1 MRRASVFVITL
12 GLFVATSALAQDRVL
27 TPDRFSV
34 EIGGDAAFATQDL
47 GTADLGTGFGFEATV
62 AYRFLPHLSAY
73 AGWGWHH
80 FTADGFLAGV
90 DMDAE
95 ETGYTF
101 GLTFAHPLGAS
112 PLGYFVQAGGVYDH
126 IEFEGEGFEGEDHTM
141 DTGHG
146 LGWQLGAGV
155 VAPLGAKWQ
164 LMPGVR
170 YRSLSRDLEIGDV
183 TADLD
188 LTYVTVRV
196 GLVRT
201 F

>member
-1 MRRASVFVITL
+1 MRRASVFVISL
-12 GLFVATSALAQDRVL
+12 GLFAASSALAQDRVL
-27 TPDRFSV
+27 THDRFKV

-47 GTADLGTGFGFEATV
+47 GAADLGTGFGFEATV
-62 AYRFLPHLSAY
+62 AYRFMPHLSAY

-101 GLTFAHPLGAS
+101 GLEFAHPLGTS
-112 PLGYFVQAGGVYDH
+112 PLGYFVQAGALYDH
-126 IEFEGEGFEGEDHTM
+126 IEFEGDDPAM

-155 VAPLGAKWQ
+155 VAPLGSKWR
-164 LMPGVR
+164 LMPGIR
-170 YRSLSRDLEIGDV
+170 YRSLSRDLEIGNV
-183 TADLD
+183 TTDLD

-196 GLVRT
+196 GLSRT

>member
-1 MRRASVFVITL
+1 MRRASVFIIL
-12 GLFVATSALAQDRVL
+12 GLFAATSVMAQERVL
-27 TPDRFSV
+27 THDRLSV
-34 EIGGDAAFATQDL
+34 EIGGDAHFATQDL
-47 GTADLGTGFGFEATV
+47 GAANLGTGFGFEATV
-62 AYRFLPHLSAY
+62 GYRFMPHLSAY

-112 PLGYFVQAGGVYDH
+112 PLGYFVQAGGIYDH
-126 IEFEGEGFEGEDHTM
+126 IEFEGEDHAM

-146 LGWQLGAGV
+146 LGWQFGAGV

-170 YRSLSRDLEIGDV
+170 YRSLSRDLEVGDV

>member
-1 MRRASVFVITL
+1 MRHALTFTLALLLTASLAF
-12 GLFVATSALAQDRVL
+12 AQDRVL
-27 TPDRFSV
+27 THDRFSV

-47 GTADLGTGFGFEATV
+47 GAADLGAGFGFDVAV

-73 AGWGWHH
+73 GGWGWHH
-80 FTADGFLAGV
+80 FAADGLVGGMDV
-90 DMDAE
+90 DAE

-101 GLTFAHPLGAS
+101 GLLFAHPLGTS
-112 PLGYFVQAGGVYDH
+112 PLGYFVRAGGVYDH
-126 IEFEGEGFEGEDHTM
+126 IEFEGDLAV

-146 LGWQLGAGV
+146 LGWQVGAGLV
-155 VAPLGAKWQ
+155 VPIGSAWQ
-164 LMPGVR
+164 LMPGVQ

-183 TADLD
+183 TTDLD

-196 GLVRT
+196 GFART

>member
-1 MRRASVFVITL
+1 MRRASVFIIL
-12 GLFVATSALAQDRVL
+12 GLFAATSVMAQERVL
-27 TPDRFSV
+27 THDRLSV
-34 EIGGDAAFATQDL
+34 EIGGDAHFATQDL
-47 GTADLGTGFGFEATV
+47 GAANLGTGFGFEATV
-62 AYRFLPHLSAY
+62 GYRFMPHLSAY
-73 AGWGWHH
+73 AGWGWRH
-80 FTADGFLAGV
+80 FAADGFLAGT

-112 PLGYFVQAGGVYDH
+112 PLGYFVQAGGIYDH
-126 IEFEGEGFEGEDHTM
+126 IEFEGEDHAM

-146 LGWQLGAGV
+146 LGWQFGAGV

-170 YRSLSRDLEIGDV
+170 YRSLSRDLEVGDV